1 MSTISRSGKPIEIEL
16 KYRVIDAA
24 AGDRYL
30 AADEIAGFRPSSA
43 VRSTQVEDRYI
54 DTANGA
60 MARAG
65 FAARLRQ
72 TAKTTTVAVKSS
84 VRRVGTGNV
93 HRREELEGPADRTA
107 HPRDWPPSDARSL
120 ILEQCGDAPLVE
132 VVTIRQLR
140 RKRILQ
146 LNGTSVELSLDEVD
160 AVSRSRVVARFVE
173 LEVELMAGDE
183 AGLADIDRELAADP
197 GLAPADTSKLQSAL
211 RAVAAAEPKR
221 GRRGAILDPGGE
233 DDRGPAEPAPPMAEI
248 VEAVLAELDATTT
261 EADEP
266 GESPE
271 PRESSESRVKANAG
285 RDEGRLDDPGPTATS
300 DPAPDLEAPPS
311 QRAARSDAAE
321 APKSRGEAPAPQGEA
336 PAGQEPAASPDR
348 PKRRPKGRATAVAGD
363 DGTAPKE
370 DARPHLV
377 VGKTSGVLADDHVA
391 EAGRKVLRFHLAR
404 MIAKEAGTRD
414 GTDPEDLH
422 GMRVATRRQRAAW
435 RVFGEAFRPERTK
448 KHRARLREVA
458 ARLGAVRD
466 LDVLIELADAYRA
479 DLPVVEQRALE
490 PLLAAWRLHRDD
502 ARVLLMRELD
512 SDGYRRWLDDYA
524 EFVRHEGV
532 GARPVVPTEPHRV
545 RDTAASRIQSAYEH
559 VRSYEPVLRWA
570 DVDTLHEL
578 RIHGKW
584 LRYSMEFVREAL
596 GPEVDGLIARVTAL
610 QDHLGLMKDADV
622 AAHLARSFL
631 VENAGSISDV
641 ESAAIARYLV
651 SREKEVARLHR
662 TVGRSWRGVSGIAF
676 RRALGRVLAS
686 L

>member
-1 MSTISRSGKPIEIEL
+1 MSPTQRSGKPVEIEL
-16 KYRVIDAA
+16 KYRVVVAA

-30 AADEIAGFRPSSA
+30 AADEIAGFRASSP

-54 DTANGA
+54 DTADGA

-146 LNGTSVELSLDEVD
+146 RDGTSVELSLDEVD
-160 AVSRSRVVARFVE
+160 AVSRSRVVGRFVE
-173 LEVELMAGDE
+173 LEVELMTGDE
-183 AGLADIDRELAADP
+183 AGLADVDLELASDP

-211 RAVAAAEPKR
+211 RAVAASQPKR
-221 GRRGAILDPGGE
+221 SRRGASALVPLD
-233 DDRGPAEPAPPMAEI
+233 DEPASNLDRPLPPIAEI
-248 VEAVLAELDATTT
+248 VEAVLAELEGTTT
-261 EADEP
+261 ESDEL
-266 GESPE
+266 PE
-271 PRESSESRVKANAG
+271 PASPGSAGAADVSKTVAVDADGGMSGKPETDGDGTDHTSAAASS
-285 RDEGRLDDPGPTATS
+285 
-300 DPAPDLEAPPS
+300 PPS
-311 QRAARSDAAE
+311 
-321 APKSRGEAPAPQGEA
+321 APAPERRRRADDRSAA
-336 PAGQEPAASPDR
+336 PPER
-348 PKRRPKGRATAVAGD
+348 IKRRPKAKT
-363 DGTAPKE
+363 TAPGADAADGDREE
-370 DARPHLV
+370 DARPQLV
-377 VGKTSGVLADDHVA
+377 VGKTPGVLAEDHIA
-391 EAGRKVLRFHLAR
+391 EAGRKVLRYHLAK

-414 GTDPEDLH
+414 GKDPEDLH

-435 RVFGEAFRPERTK
+435 RIFGEAFRAGRTR
-448 KHRARLREVA
+448 KHRGRLREVA

-466 LDVLIELADAYRA
+466 LDVLIEAADAYRV
-479 DLPVVEQRALE
+479 DLPVAEQRALE
-490 PLLAAWRLHRDD
+490 PLLAAWQLHRDD

-532 GARPVVPTEPHRV
+532 AARPVVPTEPHRV
-545 RDTAASRIQSAYEH
+545 RDTAASRIQAAYER

-596 GPEVDGLIARVTAL
+596 GPEADGLIARVTAL

-631 VENAGSISDV
+631 VERAGSISAV
-641 ESAAIARYLV
+641 ESEAIARYLV

-662 TVGRSWRGVSGIAF
+662 TVGRTWRGVAGIAF
-676 RRALGRVLAS
+676 RRSLGRALAG

>member
-1 MSTISRSGKPIEIEL
+1 MSPTQRSGKPVEIEL
-16 KYRVIDAA
+16 KYRVVVAA

-30 AADEIAGFRPSSA
+30 AADEIAGFRASTP

-54 DTANGA
+54 DTADGA

-146 LNGTSVELSLDEVD
+146 RDGTSVELSLDEVD
-160 AVSRSRVVARFVE
+160 AVSRSRVVGRFVE
-173 LEVELMAGDE
+173 LEVELMTGDE
-183 AGLADIDRELAADP
+183 AGLADVDLELASDP

-211 RAVAAAEPKR
+211 RAVAASQPKR
-221 GRRGAILDPGGE
+221 SRRGTSALVPLD
-233 DDRGPAEPAPPMAEI
+233 DEPATNQDRPLPPIAEI
-248 VEAVLAELDATTT
+248 VEAVLAELEGTTT
-261 EADEP
+261 ESDEL
-266 GESPE
+266 PE
-271 PRESSESRVKANAG
+271 PASAGAAAAADVSTTVAVDASGDVSGAPDADGDGTDTASAAASS
-285 RDEGRLDDPGPTATS
+285 
-300 DPAPDLEAPPS
+300 PAPAQAPERRR
-311 QRAARSDAAE
+311 RADDRAT
-321 APKSRGEAPAPQGEA
+321 PPAN
-336 PAGQEPAASPDR
+336 R
-348 PKRRPKGRATAVAGD
+348 IKRRPKAKTAAPGAVNPTDGD
-363 DGTAPKE
+363 REE
-370 DARPHLV
+370 DARPNLV
-377 VGKTSGVLADDHVA
+377 VGKTPGVLAEDHIA
-391 EAGRKVLRFHLAR
+391 EAGRKVLRYHLAK

-435 RVFGEAFRPERTK
+435 RIFGEAFRAGRTK
-448 KHRARLREVA
+448 KHRGRLREVA

-466 LDVLIELADAYRA
+466 LDVLIEAADAYRA
-479 DLPVVEQRALE
+479 DLPVAEQRALE

-532 GARPVVPTEPHRV
+532 AARPVVPTEPHRV
-545 RDTAASRIQSAYEH
+545 RDTAASRIQAAYEH

-596 GPEVDGLIARVTAL
+596 GPEADGLIARVTAL

-631 VENAGSISDV
+631 VERAGSISAV
-641 ESAAIARYLV
+641 ESAAIARYLL

-662 TVGRSWRGVSGIAF
+662 TVGRTWRGVAGIAF
-676 RRALGRVLAS
+676 RRSLGRALAG

>member
-1 MSTISRSGKPIEIEL
+1 VSTTQRRGKPVEIEL
-16 KYRVIDAA
+16 KYRVIDPA

-30 AADEIAGFRPSSA
+30 GADEIAGFRASSP

-54 DTANGA
+54 DTAGGA

-146 LNGTSVELSLDEVD
+146 RDGTSVELSLDEVD
-160 AVSRSRVVARFVE
+160 AVSRSRVVGRFVE
-173 LEVELMAGDE
+173 LEVELMTGDE
-183 AGLADIDRELAADP
+183 AGLADVDRELASDP
-197 GLAPADTSKLQSAL
+197 GLAPAGTSKLQSAL
-211 RAVAAAEPKR
+211 RAVAAAESKR
-221 GRRGAILDPGGE
+221 GRRGASVLVPI
-233 DDRGPAEPAPPMAEI
+233 DDQPTTDQDRALPPIAQI
-248 VEAVLAELDATTT
+248 VEAVLAELESTTT
-261 EADEP
+261 DPDVGANENVDEVGAPVIDIPPGARTDRAADI
-266 GESPE
+266 
-271 PRESSESRVKANAG
+271 
-285 RDEGRLDDPGPTATS
+285 DPTAT
-300 DPAPDLEAPPS
+300 D
-311 QRAARSDAAE
+311 
-321 APKSRGEAPAPQGEA
+321 APATA
-336 PAGQEPAASPDR
+336 T
-348 PKRRPKGRATAVAGD
+348 GRATATSTGD
-363 DGTAPKE
+363 VPKQAAVRPRGRPKRKSPAAISAADGATAEE
-370 DARPHLV
+370 DVRPHLV
-377 VGKTSGVLADDHVA
+377 VGKTPGVLAEDHIA

-422 GMRVATRRQRAAW
+422 SMRVATRRQRAAW

-448 KHRARLREVA
+448 KHRGRLRDVA

-466 LDVLIELADAYRA
+466 LDVLIEAADAYRG
-479 DLPVVEQRALE
+479 DLPVAEQRALE

-532 GARPVVPTEPHRV
+532 AARPVVPTEPHRV
-545 RDTAASRIQSAYEH
+545 RDTAASRIHAAYEH

-596 GPEVDGLIARVTAL
+596 GPEADGLITRVTAL

-622 AAHLARSFL
+622 AAHLARGFL
-631 VENAGSISDV
+631 VERAGSISDG

-662 TVGRSWRGVSGIAF
+662 TVGRAWRGVAGIAF
-676 RRALGRVLAS
+676 RRSLGRALAG